1 MPGEAELQEKIR
13 EQSRIFFT
21 YQKSWKLKDPQ
32 LNDLSQFL
40 EMETGKLTELI
51 NSAEAAQ
58 QRAVAPYSNFQV
70 GAALETESGKIYSGC
85 NIEVSSYGLTIC
97 AERVAIFKAL
107 SEGEK
112 DFTQLVVTAK
122 TRDFCPPCG
131 ACRQVLIDYAPNIK
145 IFMLNSE
152 GETKETTIAELLPE
166 AFTRNFLSDSK

>member
-1 MPGEAELQEKIR
+1 MAPH
-13 EQSRIFFT
+13 
-21 YQKSWKLKDPQ
+21 
-32 LNDLSQFL
+32 
-40 EMETGKLTELI
+40 KLTELI
-51 NSAEAAQ
+51 NSAEAAR

-152 GETKETTIAELLPE
+152 GEAKETTIAELLPE